1 MNFEY
6 MFTTQAS
13 ASIDI
18 EDLGNFIIQAYSDTG
33 QSSILIVKTVLGS
46 TQIIEYGPFY
56 IDDNKMNQ
64 HIEMIYDNI
73 SFDIKKITNK
83 VTKFLDSRKIQVT
96 QVVEKTFDEVKDS
109 IKNPL
114 DFLSL
119 NKENK

>member
-18 EDLGNFIIQAYSDTG
+18 EDLGNFIIQAYSDIG
-33 QSSILIVKTVLGS
+33 QSSILIVKTILGN

-64 HIEMIYDNI
+64 HIETIYDNI
-73 SFDIKKITNK
+73 SFDIKKIINK
-83 VTKFLDSRKIQVT
+83 VTKFLDSKKIRVM

-114 DFLSL
+114 DFFII
-119 NKENK
+119 E

>member
-18 EDLGNFIIQAYSDTG
+18 EDLGNFIIQAYSDIG
-33 QSSILIVKTVLGS
+33 QSSILIVKTILGN

-64 HIEMIYDNI
+64 HIETIYDNI
-73 SFDIKKITNK
+73 SFDIKKIINK
-83 VTKFLDSRKIQVT
+83 VTKFLDSKKIRVT

>member
-18 EDLGNFIIQAYSDTG
+18 EDLGNFIIQAYSDIG
-33 QSSILIVKTVLGS
+33 QSSILIVKTILGN

-64 HIEMIYDNI
+64 HIETMYDNI
-73 SFDIKKITNK
+73 SFDIKKIINK
-83 VTKFLDSRKIQVT
+83 VTKFLDSKKIRVT

-119 NKENK
+119 NEENK

>member
-18 EDLGNFIIQAYSDTG
+18 EDLGNFIIQAYSDIG
-33 QSSILIVKTVLGS
+33 QSSILIVKTILGN

-56 IDDNKMNQ
+56 IDDNKMNR
-64 HIEMIYDNI
+64 HIETIYDNI
-73 SFDIKKITNK
+73 SFDIKKIINK
-83 VTKFLDSRKIQVT
+83 VTKFLDSKKIRVT

-119 NKENK
+119 NEENK

>member
-1 MNFEY
+1 MEFEY
-6 MFTTQAS
+6 LFTTQAS
-13 ASIDI
+13 ASINI
-18 EDLGNFIIQAYSDTG
+18 EDLGNFIIQAYSDAG
-33 QSSILIVKTVLGS
+33 QSSILIVKTVLGN

-73 SFDIKKITNK
+73 SFDTRKIINK

-96 QVVEKTFDEVKDS
+96 QVVEKTFDDVKDS

-119 NKENK
+119 

>member
-1 MNFEY
+1 MEFEY
-6 MFTTQAS
+6 LFTTQAS
-13 ASIDI
+13 ASINI
-18 EDLGNFIIQAYSDTG
+18 EDLGNFIIQAYSDAG
-33 QSSILIVKTVLGS
+33 QSSILIVKTVLGN

-56 IDDNKMNQ
+56 IDDSKMNQ
-64 HIEMIYDNI
+64 HIEMIYDNT
-73 SFDIKKITNK
+73 SFDVKKIISK

-119 NKENK
+119 YKENK

>member
-18 EDLGNFIIQAYSDTG
+18 EDLGNFIIQAYSDIG
-33 QSSILIVKTVLGS
+33 QSSILIVKTILGN

-64 HIEMIYDNI
+64 HIETIYDNI
-73 SFDIKKITNK
+73 SFDIKKIINK
-83 VTKFLDSRKIQVT
+83 VTKFLDSKKIRVT

-119 NKENK
+119 NGENK